1 MKKIIAMSLIIL
13 SLIFFSG
20 INVYSL
26 GITPQDL
33 ARSYND
39 LFRESVKDYNS
50 NLTLNIIISVILI
63 TILLVI
69 LVIYIVNKK
78 NIKHNTLL
86 HKVYIGK
93 NILLSI
99 LLYLIKI
106 NHAPIIS
113 SYIGWSGIQLFKLI
127 L

>member
-69 LVIYIVNKK
+69 LVIYIVNK
-78 NIKHNTLL
+78 
-86 HKVYIGK
+86 
-93 NILLSI
+93 
-99 LLYLIKI
+99 
-106 NHAPIIS
+106 
-113 SYIGWSGIQLFKLI
+113 
-127 L
+127 